1 MPLQAQQADNEHTR
15 LLIAEYERLE
25 LILLDEVASRLRKNE
40 SAPDWVNQRLNEITA
55 LRKAAAAHIG
65 SMVKGHPRTLD
76 NAISEAARKGVA
88 VANSDIEAA
97 GARGP
102 GNMRLNTA
110 GFALATDSRA
120 IALLHHEASFALNT
134 LNTGILRATEDLYR
148 NVVAQTVPTVI
159 SGVETRVKSTQRA
172 LDEFAKHGIKGFT
185 DKGGRTWSMTAYAEM
200 ATRTAATRALTQSH
214 QDRLLERGYDLVVI
228 SSHPRPAPQCQPY
241 ERQVLSLSGGNT
253 GVVEVENAL
262 TGKMTRIRVK
272 ASLETASSR
281 GLFHPNCRHTSNIW
295 LPGVTDTTPTKP
307 NDEGYEDTQKLRYL
321 ERQTRD
327 WKRRSATALTPEAKK
342 RADAKVKEWQKQIR
356 EHTET
361 TGVGRRRDREQ
372 ITGVYGAG
380 NATRASASKTNVP
393 KLTRQDPPAAQKAAA
408 SLSQSTR
415 DLVADARSSIPKDRA
430 GWLDT
435 TLKYPKDKNGAKLVP
450 EKLQRHLDTTLDVGT
465 AIQRDTRA
473 LIDKDTTVLKLR
485 AEDKQLTDAAQWLS
499 PRRNEIQRDIARRE
513 QSIIQ
518 SALSEVRAFGGA
530 PQSAALI
537 TKATA
542 GLKPGTAAAL
552 AQLRAAEQYFPT
564 DWLVDAAGRGTL
576 RIGIAERAFFRRG
589 TDNDTLAAASFDELP
604 DYRGAFSNYP
614 EEVMVHE
621 LGHRM
626 EQAIP
631 GLTQLEYALVRS
643 RSITNGTLEEPTG
656 IYEGVD
662 GLEHEIGY
670 EDQWRNKYAGKTYAT
685 DAQADPAREPGE
697 VFQVGLQDTL
707 GRSDARGEFDETG
720 QLQAFVLG
728 VLALL

>member
-40 SAPDWVNQRLNEITA
+40 NAPDWVNQRLNEITA
-55 LRKAAAAHIG
+55 LRKAAATHVA

-97 GARGP
+97 GERGP
-102 GNMRLNTA
+102 GNIRLNNA
-110 GFALATDSRA
+110 GTALATDSRA

-148 NVVAQTVPTVI
+148 RVVAQTVPTVI

-272 ASLETASSR
+272 ASLETATSR

-342 RADAKVKEWQKQIR
+342 RADAKVKDWQKQIR
-356 EHTET
+356 DHTEQS
-361 TGVGRRRDREQ
+361 GVGRRRDREQ
-372 ITGVYGAG
+372 ITGVYGPG
-380 NATRASASKTNVP
+380 NATRANASKTNVP
-393 KLTRQDPPAAQKAAA
+393 KTTRQGSPSDQTTAA

-435 TLKYPKDKNGAKLVP
+435 TLKYPKDRNGAKLVP

-473 LIDKDTTVLKLR
+473 LIDKDTAVRELR
-485 AEDKQLTDAAQWLS
+485 AEDKQLTDSAQWLS

-513 QSIIQ
+513 QAIIQ
-518 SALSEVRAFGGA
+518 SALAEVRDFGGA

-537 TKATA
+537 TTATG

-564 DWLVDAAGRGTL
+564 DWLVAASGRGTL
-576 RIGIAERAFFRRG
+576 RVGVAERAFFQRG
-589 TDNDTLAAASFDELP
+589 TDGDALAAASFDELP

-643 RSITNGTLEEPTG
+643 RSIANGILEEPTG
-656 IYEGVD
+656 IYQGVD
-662 GLEHEIGY
+662 GLDHEIGY

-685 DAQADPAREPGE
+685 DSQADPAREPAE

>member
-55 LRKAAAAHIG
+55 LRKAAAAHVA

-88 VANSDIEAA
+88 VANSDIETA

-102 GNMRLNTA
+102 GNMRFNTA
-110 GFALATDSRA
+110 GVALATDSRA

-272 ASLETASSR
+272 ASLETATSR

-372 ITGVYGAG
+372 ITGVYGPG

-393 KLTRQDPPAAQKAAA
+393 KLTRQDSPAAQKAAA
-408 SLSQSTR
+408 SLPQSTR

-473 LIDKDTTVLKLR
+473 LIDKDTTVRNLR

-518 SALSEVRAFGGA
+518 SALSEVRDFGGA
-530 PQSAALI
+530 QQSTALI
-537 TKATA
+537 TTATA

-564 DWLVDAAGRGTL
+564 DWLVAAAGRGTL
-576 RIGIAERAFFRRG
+576 RVGVAERAFFRRA
-589 TDNDTLAAASFDELP
+589 TDGDTLAAASFDELP

-621 LGHRM
+621 LSHRM
-626 EQAIP
+626 EQAVP
-631 GLTQLEYALVRS
+631 GLTHLEYALVRS
-643 RSITNGTLEEPTG
+643 RSVTNGILEEPTE
-656 IYEGVD
+656 IYQGVD
-662 GLEHEIGY
+662 GLEHEVGY

-685 DAQADPAREPGE
+685 DSQADPAREPAE